1 MDEHEHERHLD
12 LQIEDKE
19 YGLPYSKGL
28 MAQSIMATGL
38 PPERAYH
45 VASEIEQHLLDSG
58 ESSISLL
65 RLREIAQQVLGEEEG
80 QSFTERYRR
89 WRMLGFLE
97 KPIIIL
103 IGGAT
108 GVGKSTLATQIAHR
122 LGVTRLTS
130 SDSVRQVMRAFFSSE
145 LMPAIHYS
153 SFDAGKAVG
162 PASGRGHDLDIA
174 GYIDQVEKVSVGLNA
189 IIDRAIREGTR
200 MVLEGAHIVPGFLK
214 EDKWSDAIVIQL
226 VLMVEDEDHHRS
238 HFYVRDQET
247 DGVRSLKKYLDNIEK
262 IRRVQAFLVE
272 RGKDAGVPVVDNQSI
287 DDAVSTVM
295 DIVLDTV
302 NRYQE
307 SGDLRAGV
315 G

>member
-1 MDEHEHERHLD
+1 MDDSDRHLD
-12 LQIEDKE
+12 LQIVDKE

-45 VASEIEQHLLDSG
+45 VAREIEQHLVDSG
-58 ESSISLL
+58 QSSISLQ
-65 RLREIAQQVLGEEEG
+65 RLREIAQLVLGEEEG

-130 SDSVRQVMRAFFSSE
+130 SDSVRQVMRAFFSAE
-145 LMPAIHYS
+145 LMPTIHYS
-153 SFDAGKAVG
+153 SFDAGKAVR
-162 PASGRGHDLDIA
+162 PASGRGPDQDLA
-174 GYIDQVEKVSVGLNA
+174 GYIDQVEKVSVGINA
-189 IIDRAIREGTR
+189 IIERAIREGTR

-214 EDKWSDAIVIQL
+214 QDTWSDAIVIQM

-247 DGVRSLKKYLDNIEK
+247 DGVRSLQKYLENMEK
-262 IRRVQAFLVE
+262 IRRVQEFLID
-272 RGKDAGVPVVDNQSI
+272 RGKQAGVPVIDNQSI

-302 NRYQE
+302 NRYQKAD
-307 SGDLRAGV
+307 DLKAEAS
-315 G
+315 